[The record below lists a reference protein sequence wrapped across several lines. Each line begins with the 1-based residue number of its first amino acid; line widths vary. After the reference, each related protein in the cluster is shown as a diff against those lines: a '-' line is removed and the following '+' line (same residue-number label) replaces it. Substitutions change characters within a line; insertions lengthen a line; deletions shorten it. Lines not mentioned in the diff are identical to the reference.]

1 MSVARA
7 AARPVEDDRPRLVTT
22 VIHGPHSSTVIPA
35 AYGLT
40 KSSK

>member
-1 MSVARA
+1 
-7 AARPVEDDRPRLVTT
+7 LVTT